1 MIELTAVM
9 TAASTMTF
17 EFTVAANKAVKR
29 DANVQ
34 LPTPHVLP
42 YATAM
47 QTCLMTAFESSIR
60 LCVSCCNF
68 ISVHVMNLLIPVGTL
83 DCDF

>member
-9 TAASTMTF
+9 TAASTMTL
-17 EFTVAANKAVKR
+17 ESTVAANKAVKR

-42 YATAM
+42 
-47 QTCLMTAFESSIR
+47 
-60 LCVSCCNF
+60 
-68 ISVHVMNLLIPVGTL
+68 
-83 DCDF
+83 